1 MNKAFQKCFIELS
14 KWENIKPVA
23 FKSRNHFYYEVIKV
37 MLNYNL
43 SLCPKI
49 HTIVE
54 FPKELTKEERHR
66 IHLYS
71 IKNETFSISKD
82 KNINRTLEL
91 YMSPEHVCKC
101 VQKFN

>member
-1 MNKAFQKCFIELS
+1 
-14 KWENIKPVA
+14 
-23 FKSRNHFYYEVIKV
+23 
-37 MLNYNL
+37 MLNYKL

-49 HTIVE
+49 DTIVE
-54 FPKELTKEERHR
+54 FPKELTKKERYR

-82 KNINRTLEL
+82 KNINRILEL
-91 YMSPEHVCKC
+91 YMSPEHVCKY